1 MRKDITDIPLRR
13 KCCSVFQSERYIKK
27 NCWSDLT
34 MIPEDTDHAQKL
46 DMEHQILSLD
56 RKLTKMAA
64 INVTLK
70 HFTRQI
76 HEVLY
81 FTAIS

>member
-1 MRKDITDIPLRR
+1 
-13 KCCSVFQSERYIKK
+13 
-27 NCWSDLT
+27 